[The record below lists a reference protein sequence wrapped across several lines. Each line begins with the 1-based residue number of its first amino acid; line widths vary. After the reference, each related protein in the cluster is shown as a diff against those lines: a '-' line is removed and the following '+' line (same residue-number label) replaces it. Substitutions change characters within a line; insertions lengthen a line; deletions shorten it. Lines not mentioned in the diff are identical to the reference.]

1 MSGSINKILNDA
13 LDQTILTEQN
23 AGDMVAAEKDLKDR
37 KFRRNPGDMVA
48 AEKDLQDRK
57 FRRNAGDMLAAEKDL
72 DSRNGQVANINDPT
86 GTDAKSGTD
95 WAKYG
100 KYGGIGLAGIGAGIG
115 AVMLAKKLRAK
126 KKAADAKAA
135 KKAKK

>member
-37 KFRRNPGDMVA
+37 KFRRN
-48 AEKDLQDRK
+48 
-57 FRRNAGDMLAAEKDL
+57 AGDMLAAEQDL
-72 DSRNGQVANINDPT
+72 DSRKGQVANINDPT
-86 GTDAKSGTD
+86 GVQKGTD

-126 KKAADAKAA
+126 KKAADAK
-135 KKAKK
+135 KAKK